1 MELALAHRGGRDV
14 TAPHGLVLMDSLGPH
29 AHQCASVLLIIQIC
43 VIPGQES
50 VSASLAGMGRYAHV
64 PAHSTHMER
73 VAVTTAVVRMMPNVH
88 QSMEH
93 ASVQQ
98 VTGAQTAVSCVRVA
112 HLVKTV
118 LKGVTVRMVPSAP
131 VRMGVVIAHQVGKV
145 SSATDLAMRNST
157 AGIATHH
164 AGVSTTQRATPRMG
178 HAHVHQ
184 ATWVSCVSGSVSLD
198 GLDWSAASCATVMM
212 TTALAVTL

>member
-1 MELALAHRGGRDV
+1 MELAHVHKGGRGR
-14 TAPHGLVLMDSLGPH
+14 TAPHGLVVMDCSGSH
-29 AHQCASVLLIIQIC
+29 ACQCVSALLIIQIC
-43 VIPGQES
+43 VTPGQES
-50 VSASLAGMGRYAHV
+50 VSARLAGMGRYAHV

-73 VAVTTAVVRMMPNVH
+73 VAVTIAVVRMMPSVH

-98 VTGAQTAVSCVRVA
+98 VTGAQTAVSCVRA
-112 HLVKTV
+112 ARSVKTV
-118 LKGVTVRMVPSAP
+118 LKDVIVRMVPSAP
-131 VRMGVVIAHQVGKV
+131 LRMDVVIAHQVGKV
-145 SSATDLAMRNST
+145 NSATDLAMRNST

-178 HAHVHQ
+178 HALVHR
-184 ATWVSCVSGSVSLD
+184 ATWVSCVSGNVSQD

-212 TTALAVTL
+212 TTVLAVTL